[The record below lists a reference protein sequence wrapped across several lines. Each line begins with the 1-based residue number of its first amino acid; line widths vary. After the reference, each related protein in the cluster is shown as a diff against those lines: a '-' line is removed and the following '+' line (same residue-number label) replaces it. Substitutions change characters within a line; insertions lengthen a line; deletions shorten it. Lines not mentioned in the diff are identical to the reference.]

1 MDYSVIIRKLQK
13 NLGNNIEA
21 MVKTLF
27 AFTFFLISCKAFG
40 QHEHDTTDGHE
51 HGHEAS
57 FHKITMIMAN
67 SLITN
72 HVTENSEGIFVIP
85 TFGLNY
91 DYFFNQKWGIGL
103 HNDIL
108 LQQFKIERHDDEREL
123 IRQNPVAV
131 SGVASFKPH
140 HRWTLLG
147 GCGIELEKHENIFL
161 IIFGLE
167 YGIELRDKW
176 ELGIGLQYD
185 HKINTY
191 SSFMFGV
198 GFSKIL
204 F

>member
-1 MDYSVIIRKLQK
+1 
-13 NLGNNIEA
+13 
-21 MVKTLF
+21 MVRILF
-27 AFTFFLISCKAFG
+27 AFTLYLISCQAFG
-40 QHEHDTTDGHE
+40 QHEHHTAEGHE
-51 HGHEAS
+51 HGHEAP

-85 TFGLNY
+85 TFGINY
-91 DYFFNQKWGIGL
+91 DYFFHKMWGIGL
-103 HNDIL
+103 HSDIV
-108 LQQFKIERHDDEREL
+108 LQQFKIERHNSQQEI

-131 SGVASFKPH
+131 CAIASFKPH

-147 GCGIELEKHENIFL
+147 GYGVELEKNENIDLFRL
-161 IIFGLE
+161 GLE
-167 YGIELRDKW
+167 YGIPINNNW
-176 ELGIGLQYD
+176 ELGFNLEYD
-185 HKINTY
+185 HKIRAY